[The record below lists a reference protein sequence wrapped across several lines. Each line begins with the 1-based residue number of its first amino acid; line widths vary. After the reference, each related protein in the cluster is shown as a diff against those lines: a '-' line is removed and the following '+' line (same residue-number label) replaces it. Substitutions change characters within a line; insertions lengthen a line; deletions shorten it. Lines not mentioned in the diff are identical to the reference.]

1 MLFPLTAKHPYLRV
15 SVTGEECEGVQPG
28 KFQDVLCFG
37 SVPVGTTVEKCVEIF
52 NMSVV
57 RGERDSSC
65 EKLVCW
71 HIALGYGILSISLN
85 AVQITLV

>member
-57 RGERDSSC
+57 RGERDSSS